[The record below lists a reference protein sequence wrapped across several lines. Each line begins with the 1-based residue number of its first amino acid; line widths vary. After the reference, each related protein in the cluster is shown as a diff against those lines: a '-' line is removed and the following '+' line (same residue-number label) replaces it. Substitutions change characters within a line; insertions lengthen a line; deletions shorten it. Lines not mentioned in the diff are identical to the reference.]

1 MKKFQHRRLEKRKKE
16 QAKAR
21 RSTGHPVMDSGTLD
35 QALSQEVYDF
45 AMRRLSGPEAERA
58 ARQYFGS
65 RNVES
70 SDPEEEQGRVMNF
83 QEWLLNDYR
92 MTDHR
97 RVMECFAME
106 EGPRLSPVQRALVDA
121 WLRTR
126 HLRLFEV
133 QDVERGRGVRVQ
145 DLLTEEIFEIEDRTL
160 SMTAPKWIIFLARMY
175 QASDR
180 MCLTGQPLAVS
191 PMEKGRVVTFV
202 RDKWEAYKAIH
213 IDATYTDFYRENT
226 RLLELWFEN
235 ARLKAE
241 VPRVAITDEG
251 HEIVLSKA
259 RFRLLDVNAVSTALG
274 TSKEF
279 RQSGP
284 YSPEIGLVPIV
295 WVDTG
300 RSRVPKSATSPE
312 HGVIAQS
319 HFMPNGPDHPEDRL
333 LTLGDLTLQLLDATL
348 EISCIS
354 RERLKAC
361 KALLKEM
368 CGAALR
374 QVGKDTFEKFDA
386 RSPHRAAADE
396 EFPHAIQLPKAERER
411 IIRHLSMQWLDA
423 PVPAL
428 DNRTPREAMK
438 TPHGREQLREL
449 FKYMEYMDERAGL
462 TEETMTMDLEMLR
475 QELGLKK
482 E

>member
-1 MKKFQHRRLEKRKKE
+1 MKKFQQRRLEKRKKE
-16 QAKAR
+16 EAKAR
-21 RSTGHPVMDSGTLD
+21 RSSGRPAMDSDALD
-35 QALSQEVYDF
+35 QTLSQEVYDF
-45 AMRRLSGPEAERA
+45 AVRRLYGPEAERA

-65 RNVES
+65 SNVES
-70 SDPEEEQGRVMNF
+70 SDPEEEQGRVMNY
-83 QEWLLNDYR
+83 QEWMLNDYR

-97 RVMECFAME
+97 RVMECFAIE
-106 EGPRLSPVQRALVDA
+106 EGPRLTPEQRALVDA

-133 QDVERGRGVRVQ
+133 QEVERGKGVRVQ
-145 DLLTEEIFEIEDRTL
+145 DLLTEEIFDIEDRTL
-160 SMTAPKWIIFLARMY
+160 STTAPRWLILLTRMY

-180 MCLTGQPLAVS
+180 VCFTGQPLAVS
-191 PMEKGRVVTFV
+191 PKEKDEVVTFF
-202 RDKWEAYKAIH
+202 RDEWKAYKSVR
-213 IDATYTDFYRENT
+213 IDAHHSEFYRDHS
-226 RLLELWFEN
+226 RALELGFIRIRDG
-235 ARLKAE
+235 AA

-259 RFRLLDVNAVSTALG
+259 RFRLLDVDVVSTALG
-274 TSKEF
+274 TSTEF

-295 WVDTG
+295 WMDTG
-300 RSRVPKSATSPE
+300 RSRVPKSATPPE

-319 HFMPNGPDHPEDRL
+319 HFMPNGPDHPEDRV
-333 LTLGDLTLQLLDATL
+333 LTLGELTLQLLDATL

-368 CGAALR
+368 CGTALR

-386 RSPHRAAADE
+386 RLPHRAAADE

-411 IIRHLSMQWLDA
+411 IIRHMSMQWLDG

-449 FKYMEYMDERAGL
+449 FKYMEYLDERSG
-462 TEETMTMDLEMLR
+462 TRPEDMTMDLDMLR
-475 QELGLKK
+475 RELGLK
-482 E
+482 ED